1 VSFQPYLRVLIYP
14 IQFEKDPL
22 DGVDRVLTQIA
33 DRDPAEFA
41 AAIDA
46 GLQSN
51 EMLSQVLPQ
60 PHPEPVIRAYLAEI
74 RRRLA

>member
-1 VSFQPYLRVLIYP
+1 MTFQAHLRVLIYP

-22 DGVDRVLTQIA
+22 DGVDRVLKQIA
-33 DRDPAEFA
+33 DRDPSEFT

-46 GLQSN
+46 GLQSD
-51 EMLSQVLPQ
+51 EMLSDVLPQ
-60 PHPEPVIRAYLAEI
+60 PHPEPVIRAYLAEV